1 MHVGERRGNW
11 TKEEGFADMK
21 PVRYDQ
27 DEIEK
32 NLKEGHWDKSILPDY
47 WDRNAR
53 QWPHREAMV
62 DSVGSRLTWAQ
73 ARQRMDR
80 IALALVKDIKLN
92 RDDRL
97 MVQLPNCCEQVLV
110 RLACEKAGVLSIPE
124 MTTFRQSE
132 LAQIAS
138 RTEAV
143 GIVIPRRYRNFDHYQ
158 MAKELQ
164 ADLPDLKHVFL
175 VGEDVPEDCISL
187 QEVMEHPYEQECD
200 LIELE
205 ARKLDPVEEVGF
217 LVTTTG
223 TTGVPKLIEHRIA
236 AREIWTAKAH
246 IRNWQLG
253 PDDCVL
259 AIAPLAGAAGGTPVY
274 VTAPVAGARIALE
287 YQYRGEETLEFME
300 REKVTVIALVPTQLA
315 RLLELPLDK
324 YNLSSLRIIKTA
336 GGYLPP
342 PLAKETEERFG
353 CPILGTYGTQDTGSI
368 SGVPI
373 TASDEHRYTTVGRLH
388 PGIEI
393 KVLDESSGKPV
404 KPGEVGTLW
413 FKGPGNSIGY
423 YRDLEKTMA
432 EAFDEDGFATPG
444 DLVKVTDDGYLRIMG
459 RKKDIIIRGGQNIYP
474 KEIEDYLLAHGKVT
488 NAAVVPMLDPIMGER
503 ACAFVTVRKGERF
516 TFDEMVDYLKG
527 KKIAAFKLPERLEV
541 MEAFP
546 LVGES
551 GKIDRK
557 AMVQMIAE
565 KLKGEGNNKMV

>member
-1 MHVGERRGNW
+1 
-11 TKEEGFADMK
+11 MK
-21 PVRYDQ
+21 PVRYDPE
-27 DEIEK
+27 EIEK
-32 NLKEGHWDKSILPDY
+32 NLKEGYWDETILPDY

-53 QWPHREAMV
+53 QWPHKEALV
-62 DSVGSRLTWAQ
+62 DSLGSRLTWAE
-73 ARQRMDR
+73 AKEKIDR
-80 IALALVKDIKLN
+80 IALALVKDVKLN
-92 RDDRL
+92 KDDRL
-97 MVQLPNCCEQVLV
+97 MVQLPNCVEQVLV

-124 MTTFRQSE
+124 MTTFRQTE
-132 LAQIAS
+132 LGEIAS

-143 GIVIPRRYRNFDHYQ
+143 GIVIPKQYRKFGHYE
-158 MAKELQ
+158 MVKELQ
-164 ADLPDLKHVFL
+164 AGLPNLKHVFV
-175 VGEDVPEDCISL
+175 VGGDVPQDCISL
-187 QEVMEHPYEQECD
+187 QEIMEHPYEEQCG
-200 LIELE
+200 LTELE
-205 ARKLDPVEEVGF
+205 TRKLDAVEEVGF
-217 LVTTTG
+217 LITTTG
-223 TTGVPKLIEHRIA
+223 TTGLPKIIEHRIA
-236 AREIWTAKAH
+236 AREIWTAKSH

-259 AIAPLAGAAGGTPVY
+259 AIAPLAGAAGGTPAY
-274 VTAPVAGARIALE
+274 VTAPVAGAKIALE

-324 YNLSSLRIIKTA
+324 YDLSSLRIIKTA

-342 PLAKETEERFG
+342 PLAKEAEERFG

-373 TASDEHRYTTVGRLH
+373 TASDEQRYTTVGRLH

-393 KVLDESSGKPV
+393 KVLDESTGKPV
-404 KPGEVGTLW
+404 KPGEVGTLR

-423 YRDLEKTMA
+423 YRDLGKTMT

-459 RKKDIIIRGGQNIYP
+459 RKKDIIIRSAQNIYP
-474 KEIEDYLLAHGKVT
+474 KEIEDYLLAHAKVT
-488 NAAVVPMLDPIMGER
+488 NAAVVPMPDPIMGER
-503 ACAFVTVRKGERF
+503 ACAFVTIRKGERF

-527 KKIAAFKLPERLEV
+527 KKIATFKLPERLEV
-541 MEAFP
+541 VETFP

-557 AMVQMIAE
+557 AMAQMIAD
-565 KLKGEGNNKMV
+565 KLKEEGMK